1 MPYGVGDSISISPIE
16 MNQIPQFIYKRSNQ
30 VTMIIFV
37 PIFALLFIS
46 IYSPFDFD
54 RIDTNTKLFTW
65 LNISRELAVQLI
77 TIFLIVVG
85 MAVAAFCR
93 WMMALYTRK
102 HTLSYVKYI
111 LWIACEVLVMSVFFT
126 LAAEFFTDTDK
137 GIVTLFRNSLVK
149 TFLILLIPYT
159 MCYIYFIWQER
170 VAQLRTLRQRIAD
183 DETALQTA
191 YVQIFDTKGEMR
203 LSVRRE
209 HLLLI
214 ESADNYICVWYT
226 NNNSPKKVLVRN
238 TLKQVAEQL
247 ASTHIQQCH
256 RSYMVNLDLVKVM
269 RREKEGMYI
278 EFGIEG
284 VPDVPISKTY
294 SDSIKKWLMNS
305 PESA

>member
-1 MPYGVGDSISISPIE
+1 
-16 MNQIPQFIYKRSNQ
+16 
-30 VTMIIFV
+30 
-37 PIFALLFIS
+37 
-46 IYSPFDFD
+46 
-54 RIDTNTKLFTW
+54 
-65 LNISRELAVQLI
+65 
-77 TIFLIVVG
+77 
-85 MAVAAFCR
+85 
-93 WMMALYTRK
+93 
-102 HTLSYVKYI
+102 
-111 LWIACEVLVMSVFFT
+111 MSVIFT
-126 LAAEFFTDTDK
+126 LAAVLFTDTDK
-137 GIVTLFRNSLVK
+137 GVITLFRNSLVK

-170 VAQLRTLRQRIAD
+170 VAQLRVLRKQIAE

-191 YVQIFDTKGEMR
+191 YIQIFDTKGEMR

-238 TLKQVAEQL
+238 TLKHVAEQL

-269 RREKEGMYI
+269 RREKEGMFI
-278 EFGIEG
+278 EFGIAG

-294 SDSIKKWLMNS
+294 VDSVKKWLMSS
-305 PESA
+305 PENA

>member
-1 MPYGVGDSISISPIE
+1 

-54 RIDTNTKLFTW
+54 RIDTNTKLFNW

-93 WMMALYTRK
+93 WMMAIYTRK
-102 HTLSYVKYI
+102 RTLSYVKYI
-111 LWIACEVLVMSVFFT
+111 LWIACEVLAMSVFFT
-126 LAAEFFTDTDK
+126 LAAELFTDTDK

-226 NNNSPKKVLVRN
+226 NNNSPKKVMVRN

-278 EFGIEG
+278 EFGIDG

-294 SDSIKKWLMNS
+294 SDSIKNWLMS
-305 PESA
+305 SSESA